1 MSQRFIRKD
10 VLEKVRT
17 LSAFDYLR
25 NYAPDLLVKNGR
37 TDYYHR
43 DHDSLHF
50 SNGKWYWWSQGKG
63 GTSALDYLIIVEGY
77 EFKDACNYL
86 SDLMNVSAP
95 VTTYYHQKPVKPY
108 TMFLPYS
115 FHYPY
120 FFSEDN
126 DVLLPLSFRFFL
138 LVRT

>member
-1 MSQRFIRKD
+1 MSKRFIRKD

-25 NYAPDLLVKNGR
+25 NYAPGLLVKNGR

-77 EFKDACNYL
+77 EFKEACNYL
-86 SDLMNVSAP
+86 S
-95 VTTYYHQKPVKPY
+95 KIK
-108 TMFLPYS
+108 TMI
-115 FHYPY
+115 
-120 FFSEDN
+120 
-126 DVLLPLSFRFFL
+126 
-138 LVRT
+138 

>member
-1 MSQRFIRKD
+1 MSKRFIRKD

-50 SNGKWYWWSQGKG
+50 LMGSGIG
-63 GTSALDYLIIVEGY
+63 GHKAKVVHLHLII
-77 EFKDACNYL
+77 
-86 SDLMNVSAP
+86 
-95 VTTYYHQKPVKPY
+95 
-108 TMFLPYS
+108 
-115 FHYPY
+115 
-120 FFSEDN
+120 
-126 DVLLPLSFRFFL
+126 
-138 LVRT
+138 

>member
-1 MSQRFIRKD
+1 MSKRFIRKD

-77 EFKDACNYL
+77 EFKDA
-86 SDLMNVSAP
+86 
-95 VTTYYHQKPVKPY
+95 
-108 TMFLPYS
+108 
-115 FHYPY
+115 
-120 FFSEDN
+120 
-126 DVLLPLSFRFFL
+126 
-138 LVRT
+138 

>member
-1 MSQRFIRKD
+1 MSKRFIRKE

-50 SNGKWYWWSQGKG
+50 QMENGIG
-63 GTSALDYLIIVEGY
+63 GHKAKVVHPHSII
-77 EFKDACNYL
+77 
-86 SDLMNVSAP
+86 
-95 VTTYYHQKPVKPY
+95 
-108 TMFLPYS
+108 
-115 FHYPY
+115 
-120 FFSEDN
+120 
-126 DVLLPLSFRFFL
+126 
-138 LVRT
+138 

>member
-1 MSQRFIRKD
+1 MSKRFIRKD

-50 SNGKWYWWSQGKG
+50 PMENGIG
-63 GTSALDYLIIVEGY
+63 GHKVKVEHLHLII
-77 EFKDACNYL
+77 
-86 SDLMNVSAP
+86 
-95 VTTYYHQKPVKPY
+95 
-108 TMFLPYS
+108 
-115 FHYPY
+115 
-120 FFSEDN
+120 
-126 DVLLPLSFRFFL
+126 
-138 LVRT
+138 

>member
-1 MSQRFIRKD
+1 MSKRFIRKD

-37 TDYYHR
+37 TDYYHQ

-63 GTSALDYLIIVEGY
+63 GTSALDRLHRYFIPSQMPVISCNDYAVFTAKSIKDKEKRTIEILETLADNMTEFLIESSKANRAG
-77 EFKDACNYL
+77 
-86 SDLMNVSAP
+86 
-95 VTTYYHQKPVKPY
+95 Q
-108 TMFLPYS
+108 
-115 FHYPY
+115 
-120 FFSEDN
+120 
-126 DVLLPLSFRFFL
+126 R
-138 LVRT
+138 